1 MSQEIY
7 CEIVGKSVGF
17 FKSKV
22 EIEIDFGQETGWFG
36 AKNPLSDSNGK
47 VIKFNSMI
55 DSLNHMAKD
64 GWSFVNAYSLTY
76 QGKNVYHYVMRKA
89 LA

>member
-36 AKNPLSDSNGK
+36 GKNPLSDSNGK
-47 VIKFNSMI
+47 VIQFNSMI
-55 DSLNHMAKD
+55 DALNHMAKD
-64 GWSFVNAYSLTY
+64 DWRFVNAYSLSVKD
-76 QGKNVYHYVMRKA
+76 QNVYHYVMRKA
-89 LA
+89 SA